1 MHKYTSRTYKA
12 RNVANIGINYYFCR
26 SYSLDSG
33 NDTRI
38 ASSVSRHKART
49 THVTA

>member
-1 MHKYTSRTYKA
+1 MHKYTSRTYKT

-38 ASSVSRHKART
+38 VSSVSRHKART
-49 THVTA
+49 TLVLA

>member
-1 MHKYTSRTYKA
+1 MHKYTLQAYKIH
-12 RNVANIGINYYFCR
+12 NVANIGINYYFCR
-26 SYSLDSG
+26 SYSLDIG

-49 THVTA
+49 TLVLA